1 MVCAF
6 RCGVGGSCLMQAS
19 MAGVGRGRSQAAR
32 ALGLV
37 SWGWSGVV
45 CT

>member
-1 MVCAF
+1 MCAF
-6 RCGVGGSCLMQAS
+6 RCGVGGSCFMQAS
-19 MAGVGRGRSQAAR
+19 MAGVGRSRSQAAR

-37 SWGWSGVV
+37 SWGWSGMV